1 MAKRKYGDGAIEP
14 RGPGKFRLRYA
25 IDGKRFSK
33 TVTGTKTV
41 AQEKL
46 RELMTAGDKGAH
58 VAPSKTTL
66 GQWITEWLESGA
78 PGQRQEA
85 VSERTLERYGQ
96 LLRTHV
102 LPVLGKRPL
111 QQLKAGEIDNLY
123 AAIVAAGE
131 IAPRTQHH
139 VHVVF
144 KSSMG
149 TAFRTGLIAV
159 NPMNHLKKK
168 LSAKV
173 IVPEDDADADLDDDL
188 IGEGLTEDQLRSL
201 VSGFK
206 GSILYPI
213 VALAAATG
221 MRRNELLALR
231 WNDVDFEK
239 KSIKVERALE
249 QTKKFGIRI
258 KPPKTA
264 RGRRSIDL
272 DVGTVSMLVAER
284 EQHQRIHAGIPD
296 GAEVNLGLI
305 RLPSKALLFPNPPA
319 GGDINFTEHRNPRS
333 FSKEFA
339 RRAKGLGFG
348 EIRFHG
354 LRGVHTTQLLDA
366 GIPPHIVAQ
375 RIGEDPA
382 TLLRWYAKR
391 RRTKAANERLAN
403 AIGTLAAGFLGNS

>member
-1 MAKRKYGDGAIEP
+1 MAKTKRQYGDGAIEP

-25 IDGKRFSK
+25 VDGKRFSV
-33 TVTGTKTV
+33 TVTGTKTT
-41 AQEKL
+41 AKEKL
-46 RELMTAGDKGAH
+46 RELMTAADKGNH
-58 VAPSKTTL
+58 IEPSKLTL
-66 GQWITEWLESGA
+66 TEWITEWLNSGA
-78 PGQRQEA
+78 PGARQEA
-85 VSERTLERYGQ
+85 VSERTSERYGQ

-102 LPVLGKRPL
+102 LPVLGNRPL
-111 QQLKAGEIDNLY
+111 QQLRAPEIDKLY

-131 IAPRTQHH
+131 IAPRTMHH

-173 IVPEDDADADLDDDL
+173 VITEDEVDDDL

-231 WNDVDFEK
+231 WTDVDFEK

-264 RGRRSIDL
+264 RGRRTIDL

-284 EQHQRIHAGIPD
+284 ERHQRIHAGIPD
-296 GAEVNLGLI
+296 SAEVNLGLI

-319 GGDINFTEHRNPRS
+319 GGNIDFTEHRNPRS

-339 RRAKGLGFG
+339 RRAEALGFG
-348 EIRFHG
+348 ETRFHG

-391 RRTKAANERLAN
+391 QRTKAANERLAN